1 MLNKELLIMGG
12 GLEELVSVTIQ
23 YRSSKIFPELIVS
36 NVDTGKI
43 YLRDDSV
50 TSSNETL
57 NLRVPAGTSL
67 KVEVTDG
74 LINVLQMF
82 PPWTNIVQITD
93 QVIIVDIADQEV
105 FVEIEITR

>member
-1 MLNKELLIMGG
+1 MTV

-23 YRSSKIFPELIVS
+23 YRASKLFTELVVANS
-36 NVDTGKI
+36 YTGKI

-67 KVEVTDG
+67 DVEVTDG

-105 FVEIEITR
+105 FVEIEITV